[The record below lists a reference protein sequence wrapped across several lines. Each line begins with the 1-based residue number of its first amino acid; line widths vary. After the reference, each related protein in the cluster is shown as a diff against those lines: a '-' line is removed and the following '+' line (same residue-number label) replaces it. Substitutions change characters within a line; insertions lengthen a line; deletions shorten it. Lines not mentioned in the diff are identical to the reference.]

1 MLSQCLTQEFSSC
14 KRFLFLFLE
23 IYFFRNI
30 SIISPEKI
38 FFQKDIW
45 ENRVIEQMLWEM
57 SSADNQDYCQP
68 GLGVTGGGKKYPT
81 CFAK

>member
-1 MLSQCLTQEFSSC
+1 MGEPSH
-14 KRFLFLFLE
+14 RA
-23 IYFFRNI
+23 N
-30 SIISPEKI
+30 
-38 FFQKDIW
+38 
-45 ENRVIEQMLWEM
+45 VVGEM